1 MLEQVK
7 KPERFAEG
15 GMPTA
20 DPEQTESRSML
31 ERLSRFISLDT
42 PQDMS
47 LGATAADIA
56 LGFAPGIGT
65 AQGIRDFERARRDD
79 DMLGMAL
86 AGLSAIPVAGGIIKA
101 GRGIG
106 RAAEG
111 ALDMSQTSKA
121 PAKVNVSETGIIKG
135 GADRMMSQ
143 LPGRNVLNLWIEKGD
158 EAIESGWNT
167 TGDPVVVLDKIVI
180 DPDLRQQ
187 GYGRRVLEQA
197 IKDASEA
204 LPDGELKLLAEP
216 LGGKD
221 GIDSYDLVKFYES
234 LGFSVDDYQQGMSGV
249 PMSLMLPVVG
259 GEVSSARRM
268 LEQVKKPERFA
279 EGGMPTADPKQT
291 ESRSMLERLQRFTSL
306 DTPQDMTLGET
317 AADIG
322 MGFLPGVGTAQGARD
337 FERSRREGDW
347 LGMAL
352 GAASMIPVVGGAVRA
367 ARKAANVAEE
377 IPSAARQMLDTM
389 PQAATPRVPAVGTPV
404 SVGGL
409 RQAGVSPQ
417 ELTQIDQSFRMHQS
431 GVQSVDELVTTAARV
446 DPVFQGSVRD
456 VANSIGGAY
465 VQGPPKTAESISDK
479 LVRKGGTA
487 AGIPDPIRA
496 TVLVENNAQAEEAVR
511 QLAGRYPVI
520 DEGWQRIP
528 ANGYIDRKL
537 AIQFTGPNGERL
549 LGEIQIN
556 TPPMQTVKDSVGHT
570 LYETER
576 GLIQRYGSPMQM
588 PPSELMRY
596 RDAIQEQSRVYGEAT
611 SRIDPSIL
619 EQVADK
625 RARGGYIGRL
635 GRP

>member
-1 MLEQVK
+1 V
-7 KPERFAEG
+7 
-15 GMPTA
+15 
-20 DPEQTESRSML
+20 
-31 ERLSRFISLDT
+31 
-42 PQDMS
+42 
-47 LGATAADIA
+47 
-56 LGFAPGIGT
+56 
-65 AQGIRDFERARRDD
+65 
-79 DMLGMAL
+79 
-86 AGLSAIPVAGGIIKA
+86 
-101 GRGIG
+101 
-106 RAAEG
+106 
-111 ALDMSQTSKA
+111 
-121 PAKVNVSETGIIKG
+121 
-135 GADRMMSQ
+135 
-143 LPGRNVLNLWIEKGD
+143 
-158 EAIESGWNT
+158 
-167 TGDPVVVLDKIVI
+167 
-180 DPDLRQQ
+180 
-187 GYGRRVLEQA
+187 
-197 IKDASEA
+197 
-204 LPDGELKLLAEP
+204 
-216 LGGKD
+216 
-221 GIDSYDLVKFYES
+221 
-234 LGFSVDDYQQGMSGV
+234 
-249 PMSLMLPVVG
+249 
-259 GEVSSARRM
+259 
-268 LEQVKKPERFA
+268 
-279 EGGMPTADPKQT
+279 
-291 ESRSMLERLQRFTSL
+291 
-306 DTPQDMTLGET
+306 
-317 AADIG
+317 
-322 MGFLPGVGTAQGARD
+322 
-337 FERSRREGDW
+337 
-347 LGMAL
+347 
-352 GAASMIPVVGGAVRA
+352 
-367 ARKAANVAEE
+367 
-377 IPSAARQMLDTM
+377 
-389 PQAATPRVPAVGTPV
+389 
-404 SVGGL
+404 GL

-431 GVQSVDELVTTAARV
+431 GVQSVDELVNTAARV

-537 AIQFTGPNGERL
+537 AVQFTGPNGERL

-596 RDAIQEQSRVYGEAT
+596 RDTIQEQSRVYGEAA